1 MASGIRKM
9 IRSGNH
15 SCLYHLAAGVF
26 KEKERKMDQK
36 HRNCYF
42 GPMGSEGF
50 KTLFL
55 VSFTKGS
62 LGHAG
67 LHCWDLTEQSYT
79 LDTSVG
85 LLGSC
90 GWIPYTWLLPVLP
103 LSIPSTISI
112 TAIRSIFRSGNH
124 SLSHSR
130 ES

>member
-1 MASGIRKM
+1 MASGIQKM

-26 KEKERKMDQK
+26 NEKERKMDQK

-42 GPMGSEGF
+42 RPMDSEDF
-50 KTLFL
+50 KAPFL
-55 VSFTKGS
+55 VSFTKGN
-62 LGHAG
+62 AG

-112 TAIRSIFRSGNH
+112 TAVRSIIRSGNH